1 MFHKFRFAEKEQE
14 DLNMYHI
21 SEDRRAR
28 ESAQK
33 IVLGLSACLKEKK
46 FESISVTDIQKS
58 SGVSR
63 ATFYRLFDTPG
74 DVLSYAASIL
84 AGELERAHAE
94 DITKRSDFLR
104 FSLNYWLSH
113 ADFLEI
119 IFKSHRS
126 DILLEALDA
135 HSRKVLSR
143 ISLDDAFFEYTS
155 SVACAVVNAIFMKWI
170 ARGRKETPEQL
181 ARFLETY
188 LDLE

>member
-1 MFHKFRFAEKEQE
+1 
-14 DLNMYHI
+14 MYHI

-33 IVLGLSACLKEKK
+33 IVLGFSACLKEKK

-135 HSRKVLSR
+135 HSRKVLGR
-143 ISLDDAFFEYTS
+143 ISPDDAFFEYTS

-181 ARFLETY
+181 AHFLETY